1 MNLDATK
8 SFVNDPHRKGGAQAG
23 LVSAYKG
30 FESVSFILSDVKKS
44 SNPFA

>member
-8 SFVNDPHRKGGAQAG
+8 SFVNHTHIKVGAQGG
-23 LVSAYKG
+23 LVTAYKG
-30 FESVSFILSDVKKS
+30 FESASFIHSDVKS